1 MPDKFLS
8 ESSKHLPQSHNHL
21 INCQLSSVQL
31 FGQTDQK
38 TFSVVLDMEEGTLS
52 FCVEGQFLGVA
63 HRGLRG
69 KKVIHEKYGND
80 DNSNDDNYID
90 DGRQTRTILHQG
102 SIKVK
107 ALEFVVPFA
116 IFLLQVYPI
125 VSAVWGHCE
134 ITMKYLGEF

>member
-1 MPDKFLS
+1 
-8 ESSKHLPQSHNHL
+8 
-21 INCQLSSVQL
+21 
-31 FGQTDQK
+31 
-38 TFSVVLDMEEGTLS
+38 MEEGTLS

-107 ALEFVVPFA
+107 ALGFVVPFA

-134 ITMKYLGEF
+134 ITMKYLGEFSAAMFRPFKLVCCTCKTRILFPKNLSFLLKKIFCSS